1 MELLLAAAAKRD
13 NSNKQE
19 QEIRGPGH
27 NHSDRRNPTAAAST
41 ASGNFG
47 CGNSSLHCKYLQ
59 PIYSHSLCYIS
70 HCNLTGII
78 TAIGCTHGSH

>member
-41 ASGNFG
+41 VSGNFG
-47 CGNSSLHCKYLQ
+47 CGNSSFD
-59 PIYSHSLCYIS
+59 SF
-70 HCNLTGII
+70 
-78 TAIGCTHGSH
+78 

>member
-47 CGNSSLHCKYLQ
+47 CGNSS
-59 PIYSHSLCYIS
+59 IASF
-70 HCNLTGII
+70 TGWSMKIQLL
-78 TAIGCTHGSH
+78 

>member
-47 CGNSSLHCKYLQ
+47 CGNSSIH
-59 PIYSHSLCYIS
+59 
-70 HCNLTGII
+70 
-78 TAIGCTHGSH
+78 